1 MSVARRAVWTVFVL
15 SLVFCKGFMLT
26 VRFQIIK
33 ILLSALDAEFTVAL
47 ELLGM
52 ESESSVFLMKHIPD
66 ELLFHAMY

>member
-1 MSVARRAVWTVFVL
+1 MSVARRVVWVVFVL

-26 VRFQIIK
+26 VEFQIVK
-33 ILLSALDAEFTVAL
+33 ILLLALDAEFTVAL

-52 ESESSVFLMKHIPD
+52 ESEGSVFLMKHIPD

>member
-1 MSVARRAVWTVFVL
+1 
-15 SLVFCKGFMLT
+15 MLT
-26 VRFQIIK
+26 VEFQIVK

-52 ESESSVFLMKHIPD
+52 ESEGSVFLMKHIPD